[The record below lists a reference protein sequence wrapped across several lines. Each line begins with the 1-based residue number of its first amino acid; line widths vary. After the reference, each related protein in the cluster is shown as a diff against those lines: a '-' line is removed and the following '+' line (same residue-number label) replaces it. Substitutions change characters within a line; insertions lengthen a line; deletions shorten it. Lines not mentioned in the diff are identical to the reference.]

1 MRKGLWCA
9 GAALR
14 SALRWMRERL
24 RPFMWHQSPSS
35 TEVSAAT
42 QSRCHLDLLVAG
54 WLNTCRIDLDSDAQT
69 LTDLSSQSTYLNQPT
84 HKYVPTTLIAT
95 PSMLAAV
102 SSDPNAT
109 TPTSVAITVSPPPMI
124 VFAIPGF
131 GAICTA

>member
-54 WLNTCRIDLDSDAQT
+54 WLNTCRIDLDSDALT
-69 LTDLSSQSTYLNQPT
+69 LTDLSSQSTYTQVRANHT
-84 HKYVPTTLIAT
+84 HRNPKYVSGGKLRPECHN
-95 PSMLAAV
+95 SH
-102 SSDPNAT
+102 
-109 TPTSVAITVSPPPMI
+109 
-124 VFAIPGF
+124 
-131 GAICTA
+131 